1 MVSSFRKRLAI
12 NSSKAGAYGM
22 KHGCLSPE
30 GGIIESL
37 NIFALPLF
45 LMEYRSLQDWIQGKT
60 NSRQ

>member
-45 LMEYRSLQDWIQGKT
+45 LMEYKSLQD
-60 NSRQ
+60 